1 MGFELSVGSETEL
14 TPQSLNETVENVLP
28 LP

>member
-1 MGFELSVGSETEL
+1 MGFEPSLGSETEL
-14 TPQSLNETVENVLP
+14 TPQGLNVTVENVLP

>member
-14 TPQSLNETVENVLP
+14 TPQGLNETVENVLP